1 MTNVIKLVFANTSG
15 KKMTWN
21 LPDPKSTLTQ
31 LTVATAM
38 NNVIMKE
45 IPLVNND
52 PDNIEI
58 SDAYIYQTEKI
69 ELA

>member
-1 MTNVIKLVFANTSG
+1 MTNVVKLVFANSAG

-21 LPDPKSTLTQ
+21 LPDPKSDLTKA
-31 LTVATAM
+31 TVATAM
-38 NNVIMKE
+38 DEVIMKE

-58 SDAYIYQTEKI
+58 DDAYIYQTEKI
-69 ELA
+69 DLA